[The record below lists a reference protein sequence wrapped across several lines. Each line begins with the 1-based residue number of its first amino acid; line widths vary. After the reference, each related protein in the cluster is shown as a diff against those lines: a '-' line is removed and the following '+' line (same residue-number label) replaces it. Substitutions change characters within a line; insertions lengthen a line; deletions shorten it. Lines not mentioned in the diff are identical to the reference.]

1 MPSAYC
7 LSGGGVTC
15 ADRGV
20 GGASIPVLAL
30 WKRERPRLAREGDA
44 VGKPSLAREG
54 DAIGKPS
61 SGPGA
66 CSDVT
71 HSQEH

>member
-7 LSGGGVTC
+7 LSVGAGGVTC
-15 ADRGV
+15 ADCGV

-30 WKRERPRLAREGDA
+30 WKRERLR
-44 VGKPSLAREG
+44 LAREG